1 MADTLADVLPL
12 FTRVN
17 TALAKRLEKVE
28 STVYNVKKAQTAK
41 KDRVVE
47 ESEPVEIESFGTKAL
62 AELNKVFKVN
72 AAQTKETK
80 ETKATGGSMDWL
92 KNFGLAGIIGV
103 AALIKKFID
112 SGFFQTFAL
121 FIRSFP
127 DQIKSFLSSI
137 PKIFETKI
145 GSLVKDLTTNLSK
158 GIEDGFKKVISGGA
172 KAGAEKAGME
182 VTDKGLA
189 KKLTNYTQKVGDKAL
204 STTAKSGEK
213 TASKE
218 FEEFL
223 AGRQYAIKP
232 GSEKRLIDLR
242 TGNQLERSNSKAIYE
257 REQKLFEQQLGGAT
271 AKTESNWLTKT
282 GSFISKK
289 GKAVG
294 EFAGEVGAKVFG
306 KLPGNKQAVAMIEKY
321 GPTILKFL
329 GKLKPGVGF
338 ILKVLGIPGVLDA
351 IFAGANI
358 NSLINQYQSGKID
371 EETFKTEVA
380 RSGTRAVGSALGQI
394 LGGVAG
400 GIAGGSLGTAA
411 AGASLG
417 FLAPLAP
424 ALAWGGKAGGQ
435 FLGSFIG
442 DWAGSQL
449 VTLLDK
455 GMGVGQNDFG
465 RMIGL
470 GRVGDAAK
478 NARDT
483 LFDAIFGGYTK
494 LTGVAKL
501 GLGHSLSGTE
511 YLKQLSAENAASKK
525 DLVNVKD
532 VTISAGGKVIVP
544 HANDTLYAMKQGG
557 PMDNFFNKNLEA
569 NEEGNKILKFHSDKS
584 LNMMTNQVKLMQTTN
599 NLLQEMLQKINTQ
612 TNIVNS
618 PKITTSGHGSL
629 GSLRAL
635 QGVAY

>member
-41 KDRVVE
+41 KDRVIE

-80 ETKATGGSMDWL
+80 ETKTAGSSMDWL
-92 KNFGLAGIIGV
+92 KSFSLAGLIGV

-112 SGFFQTFAL
+112 SGFFQTFGL
-121 FIRSFP
+121 FIRNFP
-127 DQIKSFLSSI
+127 DLITGF
-137 PKIFETKI
+137 
-145 GSLVKDLTTNLSK
+145 
-158 GIEDGFKKVISGGA
+158 FKKFNGSVNTLFLGLPKKITDGIKDGMKKSLGKETETA
-172 KAGAEKAGME
+172 AEKAATNLAESKLG
-182 VTDKGLA
+182 KGA
-189 KKLTNYTQKVGDKAL
+189 VKAGQKVGQNLLK
-204 STTAKSGEK
+204 TTEQAGEK
-213 TASKE
+213 ATTKQFEEYLASK
-218 FEEFL
+218 
-223 AGRQYAIKP
+223 QYAIKP

-242 TGNQLERSNSKAIYE
+242 TGNQLERSNSKFIYE
-257 REQKLFEQQLGGAT
+257 REQKLFQEQLGKAST
-271 AKTESNWLTKT
+271 KTEGGVLSKIGGAAYN
-282 GSFISKK
+282 ISSR
-289 GKAVG
+289 VG
-294 EFAGEVGAKVFG
+294 EFVGNLGVKAFG
-306 KLPGNKQAVAMIEKY
+306 KIPGNKQIASMVERY

-338 ILKVLGIPGVLDA
+338 LLKVLRVPGVIDA

-358 NSLINQYQSGKID
+358 NSLINKYQSGKID

-380 RSGTRAVGSALGQI
+380 RAGTRAVGSALGQV
-394 LGGVAG
+394 LGGIG
-400 GIAGGSLGTAA
+400 GGLAGGSLGAAA

-417 FLAPLAP
+417 FLAPIAP
-424 ALAWGGKAGGQ
+424 ALAWGGKEGGQ
-435 FLGSFIG
+435 FLGSLIG
-442 DWAGSQL
+442 DLAGSGL
-449 VTLLDK
+449 ITLLEK
-455 GMGVGQNDFG
+455 GMGIGQNDFG
-465 RMIGL
+465 RATGL
-470 GRVGDAAK
+470 SRVGDAAK

-483 LFDAIFGGYTK
+483 LFNTIFGSYTS

-501 GLGHSLSGTE
+501 GLGHSLSGE
-511 YLKQLSAENAASKK
+511 KYLNELTAENAAKK
-525 DLVNVKD
+525 KEMVNVKD

-544 HANDTLYAMKQGG
+544 HSSDTLYAMKQGG

-584 LNMMTNQVKLMQTTN
+584 LNIMSNQVKLIQTTN
-599 NLLQEMLQKINTQ
+599 NLLQEVLQKINTP
-612 TNIVNS
+612 TNIINS
-618 PKITTSGHGSL
+618 PKITTSNYGNL